1 MFPISRVQE
10 PTPRNTSDN
19 QDQSNDSTTPTTEP
33 TGGILGLNAVPSGW
47 TNDDVSKAWGRVKP
61 WWSSLPQG
69 FRDEYINF
77 VRATGAEPNL
87 TYLGALM
94 DKYKVSGSAF
104 GGGGGGYGGGPSRA
118 QRVNSVATLIW
129 NKAQELGITLSLE
142 AVVNTAKMSVA
153 QNFNDEQVVEEVLR
167 YADWATVQ
175 PGSLLANKQNV
186 MALAAQYFVPM
197 SDATAQDL
205 SRRIASGE
213 ASESTIT
220 SLLRTQA
227 SQMYSWMK
235 PYIDQGVAPKDL
247 LSSSRDMIAR
257 SLEMDANAI
266 DFTDKRF
273 MSMVTVTDDKGVQ
286 RLANQGE
293 LLKNVRQDRAWAST
307 SDARVQASNLALSL
321 GKIFG
326 RSAF

>member
-1 MFPISRVQE
+1 MFPISRTQE
-10 PTPRNTSDN
+10 PAPRDV
-19 QDQSNDSTTPTTEP
+19 DQNNTTPTPNNPPVEQQT
-33 TGGILGLNAVPSGW
+33 TGILGFGAVPTTWS
-47 TNDDVSKAWGRVKP
+47 NDDVSKAWGRVKP
-61 WWSSLPQG
+61 WWNNLPQG
-69 FRDEYINF
+69 FRDDYINF
-77 VRATGAEPNL
+77 VKATGAEPNL
-87 TYLGALM
+87 VYLGAMM
-94 DKYKVSGSAF
+94 DKYKVSASAF
-104 GGGGGGYGGGPSRA
+104 GGGGGMGGGPSKA
-118 QRVNSVATLIW
+118 QRIASVATLIW
-129 NKAQELGITLSLE
+129 NKSQELGIQLSLE
-142 AVVNTAKMSVA
+142 TVTNTAKMAVA
-153 QNFNDEQVVEEVLR
+153 QNFNDDQVVNELLG
-167 YADWATVQ
+167 YTDWSKVQ

-213 ASESTIT
+213 ASESTVT

-235 PYIDQGVAPKDL
+235 PYIDQGIAPKDL

-257 SLEMDANAI
+257 SLEMDANLV

-273 MSMVTVTDDKGVQ
+273 MSMVTVTDDKGVE

-293 LLKNVRQDRAWAST
+293 LLKNIRQDRAWAST